1 MEEKFYKASGCPYGP
16 AYIKIRSM
24 KTTLLVRKYLG
35 RLWNGKKTME
45 LHVQY
50 TDELGYNAMNEFCV
64 VINEE
69 YKIMINSE
77 ELIGT
82 TEYLTL

>member
-1 MEEKFYKASGCPYGP
+1 
-16 AYIKIRSM
+16 
-24 KTTLLVRKYLG
+24 
-35 RLWNGKKTME
+35 ME
-45 LHVQY
+45 LHIQY
-50 TDELGYNAMNEFCV
+50 TDEIGYNAMNEFCV